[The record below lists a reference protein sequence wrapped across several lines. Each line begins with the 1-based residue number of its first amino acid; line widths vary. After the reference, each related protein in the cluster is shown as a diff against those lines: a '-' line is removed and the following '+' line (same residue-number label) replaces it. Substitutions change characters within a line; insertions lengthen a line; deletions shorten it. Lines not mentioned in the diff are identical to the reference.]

1 MSKILISVVLFTT
14 ISLPE
19 ELVTDLKFL
28 ISTLP
33 SVGDSKVDFSTEE
46 LATPPTWKVLI
57 VNWVPGS
64 PIDWAAIIP
73 TASPTFTCWPL
84 AKSLP

>member
-1 MSKILISVVLFTT
+1 M
-14 ISLPE
+14 ISLPDPF
-19 ELVTDLKFL
+19 VTDLRFL
-28 ISTLP
+28 IFTLP
-33 SVGDSKVDFSTEE
+33 SLVDSKLDFSAEE

-64 PIDWAAIIP
+64 PIDCAAIIP
-73 TASPTFTCWPL
+73 TASPVFTGTPL